1 MPPPVSVSPAIM
13 KYVVVPIAPTYKILH
28 TIRSAVPILGCSVFC
43 ALYAANITKITANT
57 ASKAKDISEASDA
70 SIAAIIAKSE
80 ANMMAGAADSI
91 KNEVMATT
99 TNMMVAI
106 DTAVGIDSNPD

>member
-1 MPPPVSVSPAIM
+1 
-13 KYVVVPIAPTYKILH
+13 
-28 TIRSAVPILGCSVFC
+28 
-43 ALYAANITKITANT
+43 
-57 ASKAKDISEASDA
+57 
-70 SIAAIIAKSE
+70 
-80 ANMMAGAADSI
+80 MMAGAADSI